1 MKRYHLAVLK
11 KAYVQEVLSGD
22 KTVELRLM
30 RTRRLPFG
38 RISAGDEIFIKESCG
53 PVAAKSVVGRVL
65 EFEDLTPAR
74 VRHLHKEYNK
84 YVRGADEYWQDRAD
98 CRYACLIWLEDVERV
113 EKRSIGKTDQR
124 AWVVLSDEED
134 FGLL

>member
-11 KAYVQEVLSGD
+11 KAYVRQVISGS

-30 RTRRLPFG
+30 RSRRLPFG

-53 PVAAKSVVGRVL
+53 PVAARAVVGRVL

-74 VRHLHKEYNK
+74 IRQLHKEYNK
-84 YVRGADEYWQDRAD
+84 YVRGADEYWEGRAD
-98 CRYACLIWLEDVERV
+98 CRYACLMWLEDVEQIERQN
-113 EKRSIGKTDQR
+113 IAKTDQR